1 MEVERRSSE
10 LLDTAAP
17 SFLATVS
24 NSSTP
29 KTVSQNDAV
38 QSSPVQFQWVRF
50 SLGRTA
56 NPATKQ
62 DRKTWVGFNDLQ

>member
-1 MEVERRSSE
+1 MEVDRRSSE
-10 LLDTAAP
+10 LLGTATP

-38 QSSPVQFQWVRF
+38 QSSPV
-50 SLGRTA
+50 
-56 NPATKQ
+56 P
-62 DRKTWVGFNDLQ
+62 VGEILFGTNYKSSNKAG

>member
-1 MEVERRSSE
+1 
-10 LLDTAAP
+10 
-17 SFLATVS
+17 
-24 NSSTP
+24 
-29 KTVSQNDAV
+29 
-38 QSSPVQFQWVRF
+38 VRF

>member
-1 MEVERRSSE
+1 MEVERRSSG
-10 LLDTAAP
+10 LLDTAIP

-38 QSSPVQFQWVRF
+38 QSSPVQSSPV
-50 SLGRTA
+50 
-56 NPATKQ
+56 PAGEILFGMNYKSSN
-62 DRKTWVGFNDLQ
+62 KAG